1 MVLLWVT
8 GLISELCGWRL
19 AWQTKSLG
27 WERRAAQS
35 PTLPLQPA
43 SPQPTCTQR
52 WPTCY
57 VSQAAKN
64 SASAAAAAK
73 AAEIAKA
80 KAKAAKGKDKS
91 R

>member
-1 MVLLWVT
+1 MNN
-8 GLISELCGWRL
+8 
-19 AWQTKSLG
+19 LG
-27 WERRAAQS
+27 GERCAAQC

-43 SPQPTCTQR
+43 LPKPTCPQS
-52 WPTCY
+52 WPACY